1 VSDEASVRAERLAPS
16 FDLLAACAGEG
27 PSRFLFER
35 AGLGVAAAPDPGGV
49 VIRANGGGEAAL
61 RDLGTRALER
71 LRAIAPSSSGPPLTG
86 VGAVPF
92 TEGEGY
98 LAVPAR
104 LVRRTEAGVSWLQE
118 LDARGAFAPVRPTGG
133 EPREPFAAIQLT
145 PRPATEGYAEA
156 VREAVSRIRAGEL
169 RKVVLART
177 IEVAA
182 GRRLD
187 PVRLARRLR
196 AVDPDAFAFLAPTA
210 WMGEEGALPPLLAG
224 ASPELLIARRGVELR
239 STPLAGSAPRMGTA
253 TADAASGEALRS
265 SGKNREE
272 HAIVVE
278 AIAQTLRGFCDDL
291 AWDREPVLLATANL
305 WHLATRFRGRLRVRE
320 VTVMD
325 LLAELHPTPAVGGTP
340 RGVALDL
347 ISDLEPFDRGHYAGP
362 VGWMD
367 AAGDG
372 EWAIAL
378 RCAELSGGTA
388 RLFAGAGIVRGSDP
402 QAEVEETERKFRAFL
417 DSLRWG

>member
-1 VSDEASVRAERLAPS
+1 VRTEQLAPS

-27 PSRFLFER
+27 PSPFLFER
-35 AGLGVAAAPDPGGV
+35 AGLGVAAAPDGGGV
-49 VIRANGGGEAAL
+49 AIRVEGGGEAAL
-61 RDLGTRALER
+61 RALGERALEH
-71 LRAIAPSSSGPPLTG
+71 LRSIASPANGPPLTG

-92 TEGEGY
+92 TQGEGY

-104 LVRRTEAGVSWLQE
+104 LVRRTEAGTSWLQE
-118 LDARGAFAPVRPTGG
+118 LDAQGPFAPGRPAGG
-133 EPREPFAAIQLT
+133 EPGEPFAAIQLT
-145 PRPATEGYAEA
+145 RRPAPEGYADA
-156 VREAVSRIRAGEL
+156 VGEAVSAIKAGSL

-187 PVRLARRLR
+187 PIRLARRLR

-210 WMGEEGALPPLLAG
+210 WTGAGGSPPLLVG
-224 ASPELLIARRGVELR
+224 ASPELLIARRGLEIR

-253 TADAASGEALRS
+253 EADAASGEALRG

-278 AIAQTLRGFCDDL
+278 AIARTLRGFCDDL
-291 AWDREPVLLATANL
+291 AWDREPVLMATANL
-305 WHLATRFRGRLRVRE
+305 WHLATRFRGRLRDPD

-340 RGVALDL
+340 RDLALDL
-347 ISDLEPFDRGHYAGP
+347 IRHLEPFERGHYAGP

-372 EWAIAL
+372 EWAISL
-378 RCAELSGGTA
+378 RCAELTERTA

-402 QAEVEETERKFRAFL
+402 EAEVEETERKFRAFL